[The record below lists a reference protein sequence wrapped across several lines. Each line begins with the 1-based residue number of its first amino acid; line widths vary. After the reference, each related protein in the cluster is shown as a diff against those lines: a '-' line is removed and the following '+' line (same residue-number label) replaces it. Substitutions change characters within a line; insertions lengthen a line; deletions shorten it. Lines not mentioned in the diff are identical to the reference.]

1 MDVAVLPYFYKEY
14 DGSIKKEVN
23 ELGNFTTDIGAIDL
37 AQYDIAPVSYTHLTL
52 MLYEGAIKFCNIA
65 MIAIEKGDLQKAHT
79 NIKKAE
85 DIITEFKVTLNH
97 KYPVAEDFEKIYDY
111 IYSLLVNANVKKDPE
126 ILNQALVEIR
136 GMRDTWKEVMNRT
149 RGMNQ

>member
-1 MDVAVLPYFYKEY
+1 MGNEENMAFNQNIAQEY
-14 DGSIKKEVN
+14 NRNKILTASPAE
-23 ELGNFTTDIGAIDL
+23 
-37 AQYDIAPVSYTHLTL
+37 LTL

-65 MIAIEKGDLQKAHT
+65 LIAIEKGDLQKAHT

-97 KYPVAEDFEKIYDY
+97 KYPVAGDFEKIYDY

-126 ILNQALVEIR
+126 ILNQALDEIR

>member
-1 MDVAVLPYFYKEY
+1 MGNEENMAFNQNIAQEY
-14 DGSIKKEVN
+14 TASPAE
-23 ELGNFTTDIGAIDL
+23 
-37 AQYDIAPVSYTHLTL
+37 LTL

-65 MIAIEKGDLQKAHT
+65 LIAIEKGDLQKAHT

-126 ILNQALVEIR
+126 ILNQALDEIR

>member
-1 MDVAVLPYFYKEY
+1 MA
-14 DGSIKKEVN
+14 
-23 ELGNFTTDIGAIDL
+23 DIPGLI
-37 AQYDIAPVSYTHLTL
+37 
-52 MLYEGAIKFCNIA
+52 EGASD
-65 MIAIEKGDLQKAHT
+65 GVGLGH
-79 NIKKAE
+79 
-85 DIITEFKVTLNH
+85 EFLRHVERCRLLVH
-97 KYPVAEDFEKIYDY
+97 VIDAAGSEGRDPIEDFEKIYDY